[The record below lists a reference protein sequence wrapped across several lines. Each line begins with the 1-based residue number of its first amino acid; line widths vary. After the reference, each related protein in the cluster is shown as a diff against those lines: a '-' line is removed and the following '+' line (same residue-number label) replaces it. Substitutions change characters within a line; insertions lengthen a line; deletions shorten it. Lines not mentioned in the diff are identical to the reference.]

1 MSVAAD
7 RRAAGRFRTWIA
19 RLGLLTLAGSA
30 LCGCAGQATAND
42 VARSDASRAGSS
54 AADAKEA
61 ASALNAFGFDLYR
74 ATASAGGNEVFS
86 PTSIELALAMARAG
100 AVGDTASEMDS
111 VMHAAYGS
119 GNGNG
124 LNSLDQALAGLSG
137 SYPNPLGS
145 QQTVSLHVANAP
157 FAQRGYSLKQS
168 YLDILA
174 GRFDAGLRLADF
186 AADPTGSC
194 KLINNWVGDQTEGRI
209 PKLLDGLD
217 PLTRL
222 VLANAIYMKAPWQAA
237 FSPESTKDSPF
248 TRLDGTQMTVPTMSL
263 PLESATYASGPGWQA
278 AELGYVGDSL
288 AMTLILP
295 DDLPTFEKK
304 LDVSLF
310 DQITGALRRT
320 PGELTLPRFK
330 TETRIDLNQTLAGM
344 GMPSAFDAARADFSG
359 ITDQERLFISQVVH
373 QANIS
378 VDEKGTEASAAT
390 VVAIA
395 AAATSPVDLVTFH
408 IDRPFV
414 FAVRDRNSGAILFL
428 GRIVDPSA

>member
-1 MSVAAD
+1 V
-7 RRAAGRFRTWIA
+7 
-19 RLGLLTLAGSA
+19 LY
-30 LCGCAGQATAND
+30 GCTGQAAAND
-42 VARSDASRAGSS
+42 VARSDASRAAGS
-54 AADAKEA
+54 AAEAKQA

-74 ATASAGGNEVFS
+74 TTTSAGGNEVFS
-86 PTSIELALAMARAG
+86 PVSIELALAMARAG
-100 AVGDTASEMDS
+100 AVGDTASQMDS

-157 FAQRGYSLKQS
+157 FAQRGYSLKQP

-186 AADPTGSC
+186 AGDPTGSC
-194 KLINNWVGDQTEGRI
+194 KLINDWISDQTEGRI

-237 FSPESTKDSPF
+237 FRPESTKDSPF
-248 TRLDGTQMTVPTMSL
+248 TRIDGTKVTVPTMSL
-263 PLESATYASGPGWQA
+263 PLDSATYASEPGWQA
-278 AELGYVGDSL
+278 AELGYVGGSL

-295 DDLPTFEKK
+295 DDLPTFETK
-304 LDVSLF
+304 LDATLF
-310 DQITGALRRT
+310 DQITGALRST

-330 TETRIDLNQTLAGM
+330 TETRIDLNETLAAM
-344 GMPSAFDAARADFSG
+344 GMPSAFDTARADFSG

-395 AAATSPVDLVTFH
+395 AASASPTNLVTFH
-408 IDRPFV
+408 VDRPFV

-428 GRIVDPSA
+428 GRIVDPSV

>member
-1 MSVAAD
+1 MSVAVE
-7 RRAAGRFRTWIA
+7 RRVAAGRFGTWIA
-19 RLGLLTLAGSA
+19 RLGVLTLAGSV
-30 LCGCAGQATAND
+30 LWSCAGQAAAND
-42 VARSDASRAGSS
+42 VARSSASRAGGS
-54 AADAKEA
+54 AAEAGQA

-74 ATASAGGNEVFS
+74 TTASAAGNEVFS
-86 PTSIELALAMARAG
+86 PVSIELALAMARAG
-100 AVGDTASEMDS
+100 AAGATASEMDS

-145 QQTVSLHVANAP
+145 QQTVRLHVANAP
-157 FAQRGYSLKQS
+157 FAQRGYSLKQP
-168 YLDILA
+168 YLDTLA

-186 AADPTGSC
+186 ADDPTGSC
-194 KLINNWVGDQTEGRI
+194 KLINDWIRDQTEDRI

-237 FSPESTKDSPF
+237 FWPEGTKDSPF
-248 TRLDGTQMTVPTMSL
+248 TRLDGTQVTVPTMSL
-263 PLESATYASGPGWQA
+263 SLASATYASGPGWQA
-278 AELGYVGDSL
+278 AELGYVGGSL

-304 LDVSLF
+304 LDATLF
-310 DQITGALRRT
+310 DHITGALRHT
-320 PGELTLPRFK
+320 SGELTLPRFK
-330 TETRIDLNQTLAGM
+330 TETRIDLNQTLATM

-359 ITDQERLFISQVVH
+359 ITDQERLFISKVVH

-390 VVAIA
+390 VVVIA
-395 AAATSPVDLVTFH
+395 VATSPPDLVTFH
-408 IDRPFV
+408 VDRPFV
-414 FAVRDRNSGAILFL
+414 FAVRDRSTGAILFL